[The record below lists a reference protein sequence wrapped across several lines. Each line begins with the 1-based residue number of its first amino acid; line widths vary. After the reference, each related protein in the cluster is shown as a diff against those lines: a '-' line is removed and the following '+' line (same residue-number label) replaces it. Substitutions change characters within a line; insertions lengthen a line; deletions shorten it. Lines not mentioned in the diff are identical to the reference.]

1 MSGEGSRH
9 PGRRRPGGLLPA
21 LCNAAGM
28 LILAG
33 VILSCLPLTVPRL
46 LGYEIYHVVSGSM
59 EPAIPVGS
67 AVYVA
72 GTAPEEIREG
82 DVIAFMSG
90 ESVVTHRVVRN
101 RVVEGEFVTK
111 GDANAAGDMHP
122 VEYEELIGRVEYH
135 VPFIGQLMVL
145 YTGTVGK
152 IYAICFAACG
162 AMLNML
168 AGRLRD
174 RVSED

>member
-1 MSGEGSRH
+1 MSSEGSSTSG
-9 PGRRRPGGLLPA
+9 GRRPRRLLPA
-21 LCNAAGM
+21 FCNVAGTLM
-28 LILAG
+28 LVC
-33 VILSCLPLTVPRL
+33 VILSCLPLTIPRF
-46 LGYEIYHVVSGSM
+46 LGYEIYTVVSGSM

-72 GTAPEEIREG
+72 ETAPEEIQDG
-82 DVIAFMSG
+82 DVIAFVSEG
-90 ESVVTHRVVRN
+90 SVVTHRVVRN
-101 RVVEGEFVTK
+101 RLVEGEFVTR
-111 GDANAAGDMHP
+111 GDANDAEDMHP
-122 VEYEELIGRVEYH
+122 IDYEDLIGRVEYH

-152 IYAICFAACG
+152 IYVICFAACG

-174 RVSED
+174 RAGGD